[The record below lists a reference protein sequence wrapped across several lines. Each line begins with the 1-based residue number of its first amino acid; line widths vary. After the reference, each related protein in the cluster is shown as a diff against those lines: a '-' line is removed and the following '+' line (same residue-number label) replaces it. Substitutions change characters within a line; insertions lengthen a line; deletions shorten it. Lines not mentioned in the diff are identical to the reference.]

1 MRNRELDRHRAS
13 KALQLLIRDIAK
25 IRYVSDWADAACVSP
40 EWLRKKM
47 NLIYGKAPSI
57 IVREVRYEVILSL
70 IVKQGVNLT
79 SVEVAIDSGVGQT
92 SDSLYKFLKRYY
104 GVTFTELKEKILMKR
119 QVQRELHLNEYQKY
133 TVYTEYGDIY
143 TEIDDS
149 MYLSNKYKSSLL
161 RTSRQII
168 Q

>member
-1 MRNRELDRHRAS
+1 MINRELNRQ
-13 KALQLLIRDIAK
+13 KALEALKILNRDISS

-47 NLIYGKAPSI
+47 NLIYGKAPCKI
-57 IVREVRYEVILSL
+57 IREVRYEVILSL
-70 IVKQGVNLT
+70 IVKQGVNIT

-104 GVTFTELKEKILMKR
+104 GVTFTELKEKILIKR
-119 QVQRELHLNEYQKY
+119 QVNRELHLNEYQKY
-133 TVYTEYGDIY
+133 CVYTEYGDIY
-143 TEIDDS
+143 TEIDDCI
-149 MYLSNKYKSSLL
+149 YLSYKYKSSLL
-161 RTSRQII
+161 RASGQIV